1 VLVASPEETIPPAGV
16 LADELNVYGGVV
28 YVGVG
33 TTKFGNVVASVA
45 DSDDKNFETT
55 SALSTVAL
63 GSERAYKPI
72 IGGSFVLIP

>member
-1 VLVASPEETIPPAGV
+1 MLVASPEGTIPLAGA
-16 LADELNVYGGVV
+16 LTDELNMYGGVV

-45 DSDDKNFETT
+45 DSDDKNFETV

-63 GSERAYKPI
+63 GLERAYKPI
-72 IGGSFVLIP
+72 IGASLVSIP